1 MRPETTLFF
10 DVDTQRDFILPDGK
24 LYAKGAEKIVPALNA
39 LTELA
44 RKRGIKV
51 AGHVDRHFPGDS
63 ELQRNG
69 GLYPD
74 HCMNGTPGQKK
85 IDATAPLDP
94 LFLENRDLS
103 EAEIGEAL
111 AHRGELFI
119 EKQHVDFFQGN
130 RNTRKLV
137 PRLLEK
143 FRDVV
148 IYGVCTEICV
158 DYVVRGLLPYRRQLH
173 VVTDA
178 IAPLDPK
185 RANACL
191 NDWRAAGVDL
201 LAFDELKSRLA
212 GC

>member
-10 DVDTQRDFILPDGK
+10 DVDTQRDFIVPDGK
-24 LYAKGAEKIVPALNA
+24 LYARGAEKIVPALKA

-44 RKRGIKV
+44 RERRIKI
-51 AGHVDRHFPGDS
+51 AGHVDRHFPTDA
-63 ELQRNG
+63 ELARNG

-74 HCMNGTPGQKK
+74 HCMNSTPGQKK
-85 IDATAPLDP
+85 IEATTPLRP
-94 LFLENRDLS
+94 LFVENRDLS
-103 EAEIGEAL
+103 EAEIAAAL
-111 AHRGELFI
+111 AHRGELYI
-119 EKQHVDFFQGN
+119 EKQHVDMFQGN

-148 IYGVCTEICV
+148 IYGVCTDICV
-158 DYVVRGLLPYRRQLH
+158 DYVVRGLLPYGRRLH

-185 RANACL
+185 RAKACL
-191 NDWRAAGVDL
+191 DEWRAADVDL
-201 LAFDELKSRLA
+201 LTLDELKSQLS
-212 GC
+212 